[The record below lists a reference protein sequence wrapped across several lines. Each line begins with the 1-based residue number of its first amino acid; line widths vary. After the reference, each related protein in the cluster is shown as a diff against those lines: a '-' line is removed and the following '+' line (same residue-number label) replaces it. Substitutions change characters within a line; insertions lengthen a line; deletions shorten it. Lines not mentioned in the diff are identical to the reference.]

1 MVNPPAKRVH
11 FWNFE
16 EAVAVVANLLQLVE
30 HLLLEV
36 AAALELEEALLPAK
50 TERTQDS

>member
-1 MVNPPAKRVH
+1 MH
-11 FWNFE
+11 FRNFE

-50 TERTQDS
+50 TERAQDS